1 MIDNKYKIKVIDH
14 HKVDTHIEYIISV
27 EKDGQI
33 FTFSERYSNLNSL
46 NDTLKKFTNNHLFP
60 KFPPKKIFGSAG
72 EAFLSKRQQELNK
85 YFEIIS
91 NNSEFASLPPLIKF
105 IEEKRSKNKSKIIST
120 KKQENILDKK
130 NEIKEPNVTSNKD
143 YDKIL
148 MEFKDKFYDMNTGYD
163 KEMEKNNDNYIK
175 FFKNNKIICEENKIQ
190 LDAGN
195 ENNFNLINNNIDI
208 VKDLENK
215 IRGKMEE
222 IKNLNVSIDDL
233 YNTKEILIAI

>member
-1 MIDNKYKIKVIDH
+1 M
-14 HKVDTHIEYIISV
+14 
-27 EKDGQI
+27 
-33 FTFSERYSNLNSL
+33 
-46 NDTLKKFTNNHLFP
+46 
-60 KFPPKKIFGSAG
+60 
-72 EAFLSKRQQELNK
+72 
-85 YFEIIS
+85 
-91 NNSEFASLPPLIKF
+91 
-105 IEEKRSKNKSKIIST
+105 
-120 KKQENILDKK
+120 DKK

-175 FFKNNKIICEENKIQ
+175 FFKNNKIICEDNKIQ

-233 YNTKEILIAI
+233 YNTKEILIALFYIINFFI